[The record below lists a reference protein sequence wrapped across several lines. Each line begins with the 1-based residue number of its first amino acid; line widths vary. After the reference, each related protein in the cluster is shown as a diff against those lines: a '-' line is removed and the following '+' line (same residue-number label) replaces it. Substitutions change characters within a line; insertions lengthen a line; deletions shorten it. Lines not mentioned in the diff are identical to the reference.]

1 MKSGLKL
8 SSESK
13 QTAQLVEILRA
24 LECSYA
30 NLLGLLRVR
39 KERVRRGDLKG
50 LYDCA
55 QDERRLL
62 NEIRSM
68 DGKREALMDD
78 LSCGELY
85 GVDLLDELV
94 DQTTGPMRSELCS
107 VRAQLRNRVE
117 EVRHEYGVIR
127 QVGEALS
134 AHVALLVQRLNALGP
149 NAVLYGRNGKM
160 GGRQP
165 LLSGVDLRT

>member
-1 MKSGLKL
+1 MKSGSKQFV
-8 SSESK
+8 ESK

-62 NEIRSM
+62 HEIRST
-68 DGKREALMDD
+68 DLQREAVMATLP
-78 LSCGELY
+78 CGEAY
-85 GVDLLDELV
+85 GVGLLDELV
-94 DQTTGPMRSELCS
+94 DKTGEPMRSELCS
-107 VRAQLRNRVE
+107 VRAELRCRVE

-134 AHVALLVQRLNALGP
+134 AHVALLVQRLNVLGP

-160 GGRQP
+160 GGRPP